1 MEILIGQ
8 KNNGMTKQPSSDNGM
23 MYGCPV
29 GASPCEMQGVLS
41 PAVDAEASEP
51 CMTDGKDYSEGKD
64 KGLVVGCNANYGNAS
79 ARTANCNNAVSHDY
93 SSYAGA
99 LAVKQVDDSRKH
111 LTSRPTKTN
120 IANNHTAT
128 GWYGL
133 ADCCSLPF
141 WGNDDMTDGTI
152 GNGVTPMKATHEG
165 NEILDELR
173 TANHEKKLRNLKRFI
188 TNPVIV
194 RMGVE
199 RCLAKAS
206 DSPEKRKI
214 ERSKENVIRRIIR
227 ELSDETYRCKPPKP
241 RTIKK
246 KGKGDKDRNADIYT
260 VYDRCVQNIL
270 LIVLQEK
277 LENKIPRW
285 CYSGIKGRSLWSN
298 DKRYCM
304 VNKIRTYVK
313 NHSGASVGLTDIRHF
328 YESLKTKVVLGVLFE
343 TITCDYTRRLLCDIL
358 IQRDNLVIGGTLSQM
373 FAMLT
378 LADMDYELMGRF
390 NLQFYGTF
398 GDNRIMMDDDREKVV
413 KAVHWEMSYLEGR
426 YGMEMKNDWH
436 IGRVKN
442 GFMFCKQHFKGSFVN
457 VRSEIRRRAI
467 RAAGRDRKNYAGYHG
482 MLVKCDSK
490 RLVRL
495 IKNDIRKLK
504 KMRNQKGMAV
514 RPMSGDPVKLEKLE
528 GAEIIIT
535 DYTIRQNHKDSEFF
549 ARFQFVHL
557 KEDGTKHLYVT
568 NNGSFEIKEF
578 FKLVEEGKETL
589 PVKTKVCSEGRSYYF
604 DQFHTTNKEACDL
617 LCKALGI

>member
-1 MEILIGQ
+1 
-8 KNNGMTKQPSSDNGM
+8 

-29 GASPCEMQGVLS
+29 GASPREMQGVLS
-41 PAVDAEASEP
+41 PAADAEASGP
-51 CMTDGKDYSEGKD
+51 CVTDGKDNSEGKD
-64 KGLVVGCNANYGNAS
+64 KGLVAGCNANNGNAS
-79 ARTANCNNAVSHDY
+79 ARTANCNNAVSHDN
-93 SSYAGA
+93 SIYAGA
-99 LAVKQVDDSRKH
+99 FAVKQVENSRKH
-111 LTSRPTKTN
+111 LTSRPTRAN
-120 IANNHTAT
+120 IADNHIAT
-128 GWYGL
+128 GGYGSE
-133 ADCCSLPF
+133 DCCSLPF
-141 WGNDDMTDGTI
+141 WGDSTEADGTV
-152 GNGVTPMKATHEG
+152 GNGATPMNATQEG
-165 NEILDELR
+165 NDILEELR
-173 TANHEKKLRNLKRFI
+173 TANRKKKLRNLKRFI

-199 RCLAKAS
+199 RCLDRAS

-214 ERSKENVIRRIIR
+214 ERSKEKVIRRIIR
-227 ELSDETYRCKPPKP
+227 ELSDETYRCKPPTP

-246 KGKGDKDRNADIYT
+246 KGRGDKERNADIYT

-313 NHSGASVGLTDIRHF
+313 NHPGASVGLTDIRHF

-373 FAMLT
+373 CAMLT
-378 LADMDYELMGRF
+378 LADMDYELMRRF
-390 NLQFYGTF
+390 KLQFYGTF

-413 KAVHWEMSYLEGR
+413 RAVHWEMSYLEGR
-426 YGMEMKNDWH
+426 YGIEMKNDWH

-442 GFMFCKQHFKGSFVN
+442 GFMFCKQKFNGSFVN
-457 VRSEIRRRAI
+457 VRAELRRRAI
-467 RAAGRDRKNYAGYHG
+467 RGAGRGQQHYAGYHG
-482 MLVKCDSK
+482 MLVKSDSK
-490 RLVRL
+490 RLTRL
-495 IKNDIRKLK
+495 IKKDIRKLK

-535 DYTIRQNHKDSEFF
+535 DYIIRQNHKDSEFF
-549 ARFQFVHL
+549 ARFQFIHL
-557 KEDGTKHLYVT
+557 KEDGTRHLYVT

-578 FKLVEEGKETL
+578 FRLVGDGKEKL
-589 PVKTKVCSEGRSYYF
+589 PMKTKVCSEGRSYYF
-604 DQFHTTNKEACDL
+604 EQFHTTNKEACDL
-617 LCKALGI
+617 LCRELGI